1 MYELVICIDTHRLAW
16 LLLIAADTL
25 TAKALLEELL
35 VILSL
40 RHAIVVECDSFALR
54 TATERVSRRSYEGT
68 TSTTI

>member
-1 MYELVICIDTHRLAW
+1 MNELVICVDTHGLAW
-16 LLLIAADTL
+16 LLLTAAHTL

-40 RHAIVVECDSFALR
+40 RHAIVVECDSFALCA
-54 TATERVSRRSYEGT
+54 TTERVSRRSYEGA